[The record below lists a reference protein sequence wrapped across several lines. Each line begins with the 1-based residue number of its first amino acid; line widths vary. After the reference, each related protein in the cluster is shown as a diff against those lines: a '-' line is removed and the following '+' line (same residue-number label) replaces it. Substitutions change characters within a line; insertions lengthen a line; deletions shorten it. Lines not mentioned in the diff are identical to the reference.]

1 MSIQETT
8 LVAKLLSR
16 LSGPMA
22 SAVAETIKVARQ
34 RGLSLYLVGGGVRDL
49 LLERP
54 HLDVDLAVEGD
65 AASLAEEVA
74 VAVGAR
80 LTVHQR
86 FGTASLR
93 LPAGQAGGPDIS
105 LDLARTRDE
114 HYERP
119 GALPSVRPAAI
130 AQDLARR
137 DFTVNALALCLA
149 GEAGRS
155 TAGPPRRA
163 ARHCGSTPERAP
175 RAQLPG

>member
-22 SAVAETIKVARQ
+22 SAVAETIKVARR

-49 LLERP
+49 LLERS

-74 VAVGAR
+74 VAVEAR

-93 LPAGQAGGPDIS
+93 LPAGQAG
-105 LDLARTRDE
+105 ARTSASTWL
-114 HYERP
+114 RP
-119 GALPSVRPAAI
+119 ATSTTSGPAPCPPSVPPPSPRTSPAA
-130 AQDLARR
+130 
-137 DFTVNALALCLA
+137 TS
-149 GEAGRS
+149 RS
-155 TAGPPRRA
+155 TPW
-163 ARHCGSTPERAP
+163 
-175 RAQLPG
+175 L